1 MRRMHVK
8 AMLIALLAG
17 VSLLFS
23 CGKSNTEPTQPKD
36 VAVTSVTLNQV
47 SIELKVGESVQLTAT
62 VQPSNATSKTI
73 TWSTSNSSV
82 ASIAN
87 GLLTAIGEGS
97 ATITAS
103 AGGKSANCTVT
114 VKQNV
119 IAVTS
124 ITLDQTSVELTEGDN
139 VTITATVKPDNATNK
154 TVTWSSSAPE
164 VASIQD
170 GKITAIKAGDAVI
183 KAVAGD
189 KSATCNVKVK
199 AKVIAVESIELNKS
213 EITLK
218 EGDSETLEATVKP
231 DNATD
236 KTVTWSTSVSDVAT
250 VNNVGKVKAV
260 SIGETIITASCG
272 GVSAKCTVKV
282 KDPIDFSIVFN
293 DALVKNA
300 LLPYADKDNDSEIS
314 YREAA
319 QIEAEDLKSALS
331 SSRAYTS
338 FQEFEFFTTIT
349 SIPAGLFKD
358 CDKLKSIKL
367 PETVTS
373 IGEYAFYDCR
383 SLRDFIFPQSL
394 KTIGKYAFWRSLG
407 LSSIT
412 IPDGVTISDYAFFVS
427 GAKQVKFGNNVIIG
441 ESAFTG
447 CSSLASLAFSEYT
460 TISMFA
466 FMKCEALINVELKKL
481 SSIPKYLFAH
491 NSNLKSVVIHET
503 SSIDIYWL
511 NECFSI
517 EKITFLQ
524 TTPPA
529 TPGGGNTFPSLSD
542 YHYHIYVPKE
552 SLETYQEKWSS
563 LKDVLMAIEE

>member
-1 MRRMHVK
+1 MHVK

-23 CGKSNTEPTQPKD
+23 CGKSNSEPTQRKD

-73 TWSTSNSSV
+73 IWSSSNSSI

-103 AGGKSANCTVT
+103 AGGKSATCTVT

-236 KTVTWSTSVSDVAT
+236 KTVTWSTSVSNVAT
-250 VNNVGKVKAV
+250 VNNSGKVTAV

-349 SIPAGLFKD
+349 SIPAELFKD
-358 CDKLKSIKL
+358 CNNLKSIKF
-367 PETVTS
+367 PETITS

-383 SLRDFIFPQSL
+383 NLKDFLFPQSL
-394 KTIGKYAFWRSLG
+394 KSIGKYAFWRSSSLT
-407 LSSIT
+407 SIT
-412 IPDGVTISDYAFFVS
+412 IPDGVSVGEYAFFVS
-427 GAKQVKFGNNVIIG
+427 GVKQVKFGNNVDIHN
-441 ESAFTG
+441 SAFGGCKSLYSLTFSG
-447 CSSLASLAFSEYT
+447 YACLRGFSFYMCEALTNVELFQLPSIPEYLFGKCSSL
-460 TISMFA
+460 
-466 FMKCEALINVELKKL
+466 
-481 SSIPKYLFAH
+481 
-491 NSNLKSVVIHET
+491 KSVIIHET
-503 SSIDIYWL
+503 SRIGPGWL
-511 NECFSI
+511 NECYAI
-517 EKITFLQ
+517 EKISFLQ
-524 TTPPA
+524 ATPPSISGTA
-529 TPGGGNTFPSLSD
+529 EPFPPLSN
-542 YHYHIYVPKE
+542 YSYHIYVPKE
-552 SLETYQEKWSS
+552 SLETYKEQWGAY
-563 LKDVLMAIEE
+563 KDIIMAIEE